1 MRMRTLAWSVPFVVA
16 IAFSGPAS
24 AEDTPPDAV
33 FDGVKWHVC
42 KTDMVKYKE
51 GMEEK
56 ESKWECVNDA
66 GQYEMPSKVVA
77 TGNDKIEIAIQP
89 GIRGSIYYYPVMTT
103 AQAEHFSTSMYEL
116 QCDKRLGRL
125 DGGIKSDGVAL
136 YMFSPPKMDQGN
148 GNTWADD
155 QFKAKGQKVI
165 PAASVYGEACR
176 KGTSCGATELNCQ
189 FYSKS
194 TGKRFG
200 LFHAKIP

>member
-1 MRMRTLAWSVPFVVA
+1 MVRALVGSLPLLVVLAYSL
-16 IAFSGPAS
+16 PAS
-24 AEDTPPDAV
+24 AEDTAPDPV
-33 FDGVKWHVC
+33 FNGVQWYVC

-51 GMEEK
+51 GMAEK

-66 GQYEMPSKVVA
+66 GQYELPAKAVA
-77 TGNDKIEIAIQP
+77 AGNDKVEIAIQP

-103 AQAEHFSTSMYEL
+103 AQAEHFSSSMYEF

-125 DGGIKSDGVAL
+125 DGGVRSNGVAL
-136 YMFSPPKMDQGN
+136 YMFSPPAMDQGN

-155 QFKAKGQKVI
+155 QFKAKGKKVL
-165 PAASVYGEACR
+165 PEASVYGEACR
-176 KGTSCGATELNCQ
+176 KGSSCTPNEVNCQ

-200 LFHAKIP
+200 LFHAKVP